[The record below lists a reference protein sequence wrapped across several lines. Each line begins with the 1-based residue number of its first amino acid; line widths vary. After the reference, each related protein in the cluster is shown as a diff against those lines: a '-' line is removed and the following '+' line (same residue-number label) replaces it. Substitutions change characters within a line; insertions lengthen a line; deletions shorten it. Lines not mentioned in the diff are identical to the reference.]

1 MNITNVNPFLP
12 GRTFSHMLDD
22 ILNTSISNLVGSDFE
37 VTMPATNI
45 IENNE
50 NYILMLAAP
59 GLEKQD
65 FDISLEKGQ
74 LMISAIKNNQ
84 QGEKEAEK
92 WIRKEF
98 NFSSFKRSFNLTDAV
113 DFEHIQAE
121 YTNGIL
127 TLTLPKREEVKTKA
141 TRSIEIK

>member
-12 GRTFSHMLDD
+12 GRTFSNMMDD
-22 ILNTSISNLVGSDFE
+22 VFNNSISNLVGSDLE

-65 FDISLEKGQ
+65 FDVSLEKGM
-74 LMISAIKNNQ
+74 LIISGNKNNGQ
-84 QGEKEAEK
+84 EEKETEK

-98 NFSSFKRSFNLTDAV
+98 NFSSFRRSFKLTDVV

-127 TLTLPKREEVKTKA
+127 VLTLPKKEEVKTKA
-141 TRSIEIK
+141 PRSIEIK